1 MKKSMLALIFGSA
14 LVLAACGGNDEDSS
28 GASTQSEGEKITM
41 QNCTGCHAGK
51 LQGMGNT
58 PNLNKVGSR
67 LSEAEI
73 LDVIENGTKKGMQGG
88 LIKGEEYSSLDVM
101 FYQAMHQAEKT
112 FNLEPGDNVVLT
124 GGRINGSSGNTDT
137 IKVETVK

>member
-41 QNCTGCHAGK
+41 QKCSTCHGGN

-67 LSEAEI
+67 LAEDEI
-73 LDVIENGTKKGMQGG
+73 LNIIENGTKKGMPGG
-88 LIKGEEYSSLDVM
+88 LIKGED
-101 FYQAMHQAEKT
+101 AEKVAAW
-112 FNLEPGDNVVLT
+112 LAEQ
-124 GGRINGSSGNTDT
+124 
-137 IKVETVK
+137 K